1 MTDLS
6 IFSFWLFNHFINGRL
21 SYLILSIDP
30 DTGETINVTRS
41 DDGSSDYADVE
52 YPVNGLNIVKKNSE
66 SYLKAHLLLNEWM
79 ADYNPVIHAGT
90 KPDLRIGH
98 LMKVIGYY
106 YDWFKTNR
114 VPLPNLNETPGL
126 IFNDREVI
134 VNGETVLLTRRQN
147 AVLQVLRNSRNQLST
162 RKILTKV
169 DGLLGTI
176 TSYTRVSEIFKGK
189 KEVFNACIER
199 PSKGYYKLKEDF

>member
-1 MTDLS
+1 M
-6 IFSFWLFNHFINGRL
+6 
-21 SYLILSIDP
+21 ILSIDP

-41 DDGSSDYADVE
+41 DDGSSDYADEE
-52 YPVNGLNIVKKNSE
+52 YPVNGLNIVEKNSE

-90 KPDLRIGH
+90 KPNLRIRH
-98 LMKVIGYY
+98 LMEVIGYY

-162 RKILTKV
+162 R
-169 DGLLGTI
+169 
-176 TSYTRVSEIFKGK
+176 
-189 KEVFNACIER
+189 
-199 PSKGYYKLKEDF
+199 